1 MPDFLHDRVPLVKI
15 GKLER
20 NGQEFDATEPS
31 YDHPGFQ
38 KAFRELNE
46 LLAAEFDSN
55 ALVEYMDLM
64 QCGFWGEGHN
74 SALPNPF
81 PD

>member
-38 KAFRELNE
+38 KLFV
-46 LLAAEFDSN
+46 S
-55 ALVEYMDLM
+55 
-64 QCGFWGEGHN
+64 
-74 SALPNPF
+74 
-81 PD
+81 